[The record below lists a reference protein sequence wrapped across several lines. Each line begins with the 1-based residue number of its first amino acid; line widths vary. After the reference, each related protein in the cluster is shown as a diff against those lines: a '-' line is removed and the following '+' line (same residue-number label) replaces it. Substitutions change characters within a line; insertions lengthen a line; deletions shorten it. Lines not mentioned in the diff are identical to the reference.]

1 MEVKPTLLSG
11 CYEIQPKRLDDQRGC
26 FVKIFHQELFAKRGL
41 VTNFAEEYYSVSK
54 QGVLRGLHFQLPP
67 HEHTKLVY
75 CVDGQVLDAVVDI
88 RRGSPTYGQFVTFDL
103 NAKQANM
110 IYITPGLAHGFYVIS
125 ESATLIYKVTTVYAP
140 RHDTG
145 IRWDSLGIPWPTQQP
160 LISERDSQLPTLSN
174 FENPFVFEVSKVAE
188 IEA

>member
-1 MEVKPTLLSG
+1 
-11 CYEIQPKRLDDQRGC
+11 
-26 FVKIFHQELFAKRGL
+26 
-41 VTNFAEEYYSVSK
+41 
-54 QGVLRGLHFQLPP
+54 
-67 HEHTKLVY
+67 
-75 CVDGQVLDAVVDI
+75 VDGQVLDAVVDI